1 MEENQIILERVQRRE
16 DGNYTEAAQEHIL
29 HNTTQDVGRNQL
41 VVAAVDIYEKLVQ
54 IQVREEIDVK
64 ALQIL
69 TPKEVMFEGG
79 RDILLARDDE
89 QQSYYVYDKG
99 RIAGIY
105 YTPAKAIE
113 QADACSGVVVDD
125 GGRTIWIRGNR
136 VLRNQIMA
144 ITAQEAT
151 EDRSS
156 LAVCLDTILSFEGIV
171 RNSQDLL
178 SRGKS
183 ARMILEENLEGQA
196 QILDLG
202 GCSLDTTLY
211 FLNRDIPVL
220 ALLQDGEAVLLT
232 GFNEYN
238 VVIMEPSTGRLYK
251 KGMNDTREW
260 MEENGNPFITYIR
273 VEE

>member
-1 MEENQIILERVQRRE
+1 M
-16 DGNYTEAAQEHIL
+16 
-29 HNTTQDVGRNQL
+29 
-41 VVAAVDIYEKLVQ
+41 VVAAVDTYEKLVQ

-69 TPKEVMFEGG
+69 TPKEVMFEGE
-79 RDILLARDDE
+79 RDIRLGEDNE
-89 QQSYYVYDKG
+89 QESYYVYDKG

-105 YTPAKAIE
+105 YTPAKAID

-125 GGRTIWIRGNR
+125 SGRTIWIRGNR

-144 ITAQEAT
+144 ITAQEVT
-151 EDRSS
+151 EEKGS
-156 LAVCLDTILSFEGIV
+156 LAVCLDTMLSFEGIV
-171 RNSQDLL
+171 RNCEDLL
-178 SRGKS
+178 ARGKP
-183 ARMILEENLEGQA
+183 ALQILEENLDGQA
-196 QILDLG
+196 QVLDLG
-202 GCSLDTTLY
+202 GCSLDSMLY

-220 ALLQDGEAVLLT
+220 AILKNGEAVLLT

-273 VEE
+273 TEK